1 MEKEGSKQENNPRI
15 PSAVFVVCE
24 SYNLNVMICTYNF

>member
-24 SYNLNVMICTYNF
+24 CYNLNYSISIPT